1 MLLDMVKS
9 MLAQENLPISYWE
22 DALLTTSHILNQIP
36 SNFVLSTPYELWNN
50 KSLILAI
57 CDLGGLWLIFTILLI
72 NMEN

>member
-9 MLAQENLPISYWE
+9 MVAQENLLISYWK

-36 SNFVLSTPYELWNN
+36 SNFVLLSYGITE
-50 KSLILAI
+50 SLILAI